1 MAAEKIALV
10 RFLHNFNAGRKCS
23 THPRKGKNR
32 VFWRILWRLLWASRS
47 RLVLALVAVT
57 AGAAVCAALVNLDL
71 DAGDKLTREFR
82 SLGANVVVSPA
93 QSAGAGAT
101 MDSGVM
107 DRIDALHEPEIIA
120 AAPYLYVVAQAG
132 PQVAVQAAPV
142 PVIVAGTWFDQA
154 AQINSWWNVAGRRI
168 TNRDD
173 TTECMVGQEAARLLG
188 LTPGSSLT
196 LRSGDREATLTVV
209 GVITSG
215 GSEDSQ
221 VFVDMPTAQNLAALA
236 GRVGLVQLS
245 VKGSTPAIEGVIG
258 RLSGTLTDLDVQ
270 PVRQL
275 AAADGRLLERI
286 RGLLFATIALILILT
301 SLGVLAAMA
310 GLALE
315 RRRDVGMMK
324 ALGGTV
330 RRVMRFFLAEAA
342 AIGILG
348 GIAGWAAG
356 MFLADLVGERVFATA
371 ISPRLIVLPL
381 TVGLMIGVS
390 LAGALPL
397 RLLGRVRP
405 AEILRGE

>member
-1 MAAEKIALV
+1 M
-10 RFLHNFNAGRKCS
+10 
-23 THPRKGKNR
+23 
-32 VFWRILWRLLWASRS
+32 FWRILWRLLWASRS

-71 DAGDKLTREFR
+71 DAGEKLTREFR

-93 QSAGAGAT
+93 QSAGTGST

-107 DRIDALHEPEIIA
+107 NRIESLRAPEIIA

-132 PQVAVQAAPV
+132 PQSSEKNAPA
-142 PVIVAGTWFDQA
+142 PSSVIVAGTWFDQVA
-154 AQINSWWNVAGRRI
+154 SINSWWSITGQRI
-168 TNRDD
+168 TERDD
-173 TTECMVGQEAARLLG
+173 PSECMVGQEAARSLG
-188 LTPGSSLT
+188 LMPGSQLT
-196 LRSGDREATLTVV
+196 LRSGGREATLKVAGVV
-209 GVITSG
+209 TSG

-221 VFVDMPTAQNLAALA
+221 VFVDLATAQNLAGLD
-236 GRVGLVQLS
+236 GHIGLVQLS
-245 VKGSTPAIEGVIG
+245 VRGSTPVIENVIH
-258 RLSGTLTDLDVQ
+258 RLSDALPEIEVQ

-275 AAADGRLLERI
+275 AAADGRLLDRI
-286 RGLLFATIALILILT
+286 RGLLFATVALILVLT
-301 SLGVLAAMA
+301 ALGVLAAMA

-342 AIGILG
+342 VIGILG
-348 GIAGWAAG
+348 GIVGWAAG
-356 MFLADLVGERVFATA
+356 MLLADIVGEQVFATS
-371 ISPRLIVLPL
+371 ISPRLIVLPV
-381 TVGLMIGVS
+381 TVGLMIAVA

>member
-1 MAAEKIALV
+1 M
-10 RFLHNFNAGRKCS
+10 
-23 THPRKGKNR
+23 
-32 VFWRILWRLLWASRS
+32 FWRILWRLLWASRS

-93 QSAGAGAT
+93 QSAGTGTT

-107 DRIDALHEPEIIA
+107 DRIDALRAPEIIA

-132 PQVAVQAAPV
+132 PQSAAQGALS

-154 AQINSWWNVAGRRI
+154 ARINSWWSVTGSRI
-168 TNRDD
+168 TDRENSAQ
-173 TTECMVGQEAARLLG
+173 CMIGQEAARSLG
-188 LTPGSSLT
+188 LMPGSRLT
-196 LRSGDREATLTVV
+196 LRSGDREATLTVA

-221 VFVDMPTAQNLAALA
+221 VFVDMATAQTLAGLA
-236 GRVGLVQLS
+236 GRIGLVQLS
-245 VKGSTPAIEGVIG
+245 VRGSTPAIENVIR
-258 RLSGTLTDLDVQ
+258 RLSDALPGLSVQ

-286 RGLLFATIALILILT
+286 RGLLFATVLLILVLT
-301 SLGVLAAMA
+301 ALGVLAAMA

-348 GIAGWAAG
+348 GIVGWGVG
-356 MFLADLVGERVFATA
+356 MLLADFVGEQVFATS

-381 TVGLMIGVS
+381 TVGLMIGVA
-390 LAGALPL
+390 LAGAVPL

>member
-1 MAAEKIALV
+1 M
-10 RFLHNFNAGRKCS
+10 
-23 THPRKGKNR
+23 
-32 VFWRILWRLLWASRS
+32 FWRILWRLLWASRS

-93 QSAGAGAT
+93 QSAGADST
-101 MDSGVM
+101 MDFGVM
-107 DRIDALHEPEIIA
+107 SQIDSLHAPEIIA

-132 PQVAVQAAPV
+132 PQTQGSAQAAPV
-142 PVIVAGTWFDQA
+142 LLIVAGTWFDQVA
-154 AQINSWWNVAGRRI
+154 WINSWWSVTGRRI
-168 TNRDD
+168 TDRGD
-173 TTECMVGQEAARLLG
+173 TAECMVGQEAARSLG
-188 LTPGSSLT
+188 LTPGSQLT
-196 LRSGDREATLTVV
+196 LRSGSREATLSVA
-209 GVITSG
+209 GVIMSG

-221 VFVDMPTAQNLAALA
+221 VFVDLTTAQNLAGLN
-236 GRVGLVQLS
+236 GRAGLVQLS
-245 VKGSTPAIEGVIG
+245 VRGSTTAIENVMH
-258 RLSGTLTDLDVQ
+258 RLAGALPGLDVQ

-286 RGLLFATIALILILT
+286 RGLLFATVALILVLT
-301 SLGVLAAMA
+301 ALGVLAAMA

-342 AIGILG
+342 VIGILG
-348 GIAGWAAG
+348 GIVGWGAG
-356 MFLADLVGERVFATA
+356 MLLADLVGEQVFATS

-381 TVGLMIGVS
+381 TVGLMIAVA

>member
-1 MAAEKIALV
+1 M
-10 RFLHNFNAGRKCS
+10 
-23 THPRKGKNR
+23 
-32 VFWRILWRLLWASRS
+32 FWRILWRLLWASRS

-93 QSAGAGAT
+93 QSAGTGTT

-107 DRIDALHEPEIIA
+107 DRIDALRAPEIMA

-132 PQVAVQAAPV
+132 PQSAAQGALS

-154 AQINSWWNVAGRRI
+154 ARINSWWSITGRRI
-168 TNRDD
+168 SDRDD
-173 TTECMVGQEAARLLG
+173 VTECMVGQEAARSLG
-188 LTPGSSLT
+188 LMLGSRLT
-196 LRSGDREATLTVV
+196 LRSGDREATLTVA

-221 VFVDMPTAQNLAALA
+221 VFVDMATAQTLAGLA
-236 GRVGLVQLS
+236 GRIGLVQLS
-245 VKGSTPAIEGVIG
+245 VRGSSPAIENVI
-258 RLSGTLTDLDVQ
+258 RSLSGALPGLSVQ

-286 RGLLFATIALILILT
+286 RGLLFATVLLILVLT
-301 SLGVLAAMA
+301 ALGVLAAMA

-348 GIAGWAAG
+348 GIVGWGVG
-356 MFLADLVGERVFATA
+356 MLLADFVGEQVFATS

-381 TVGLMIGVS
+381 TVGLMIGVA
-390 LAGALPL
+390 LAGAVPL